1 MQNNCPRWLVS
12 EAQSLQM
19 ADSEATKHLFFILK
33 QLQLPQY
40 AYDDSVLL
48 TPPVN
53 PPIWRTRDVYILM
66 LFCSNISSE

>member
-19 ADSEATKHLFFILK
+19 AGSEATKHLFFILK

-40 AYDDSVLL
+40 AYGDSVLL

-53 PPIWRTRDVYILM
+53 PPI
-66 LFCSNISSE
+66 